1 MFSKFLMVVAI
12 ICISAASQAQYKLSG
27 IVRDPAGEILP
38 GATLRLEGTTQAQ
51 AADARGRFAFRNLPA
66 GNYVLL
72 ISYVGFES
80 KTEQVNLTADVD
92 VDIRLSD
99 RAFVT
104 DEVIV
109 RATRADAKTPTA
121 FSSLDKKEIRKQN
134 FGQDLPILLNWQPSV
149 VTTSDAGAGVGYTS
163 MWIRGSDQTRI
174 NVTINGVP
182 LNDSESQGVFWVDI
196 PDIASSTENIQIQ
209 RGVGTSTNGAGAFGA
224 SVNLQTN
231 TVREEAY
238 ADIINAVG
246 SFNTRRHTAAF
257 GTGLIGSGWT
267 IDGRFSRIESDGF
280 IDRASSDLR
289 AYYMAAGY
297 YGKKT
302 MLKAILFGGHEVTYQ
317 AWYGVPE
324 SRLNNDTEAMQRTA
338 EAEGWSQ
345 RQLDNLLNSNSR
357 TFNVYT
363 YPNQVDDYAQ
373 DHYQLHFSHR
383 LTDNLTANTSL
394 HYTYGRGFYEQF
406 RERDRLSRYGLDNV
420 VIGTETISRMD
431 LVRRRWLDNDF
442 YGFTYAFNY
451 EKEKLSSTLGG
462 AWNRYEGDHFGEII
476 WAQYA
481 LNFDKDH
488 RYYYN
493 LGDKRDFN
501 VYWKNAYQLSDK
513 LSAFVDVQFR
523 SIAYTVEGI
532 DNDRVNID
540 VDVNYDF
547 FNPKLG
553 LNYVM
558 DEQHS
563 IFASYSI
570 ANREPVRRDFI
581 DAPGGRTPLH
591 ETLRDLEIGFRR
603 NTKNYNFNM
612 NYYFMDYVN
621 QLVLTGAL
629 NDVGAAI
636 RTNAERSYRTGVELD
651 FQYQLNQCWTWAA
664 NLSLSRNKI
673 REFTEVLYD
682 YGVNFDEFNVIE
694 NQYQNTDISFSPSVI
709 SGSILSYKPV
719 KNLELSLLSKYVG
732 QQFLDNTSNVQRSLN
747 AYFVNDLRMIYSIQP
762 KFIKNIDF
770 SLLVNNLMNAAYES
784 NGYTYGYFG
793 GGITYRENFYYPQAG
808 TNFMFSVGLSF

>member
-1 MFSKFLMVVAI
+1 MVLSV
-12 ICISAASQAQYKLSG
+12 ISIAATSHAQFKLSG
-27 IVRDPAGEILP
+27 VVRDAGGEILP
-38 GATLRLEGTTQAQ
+38 AATLRLEGTAKAQ
-51 AADARGRFAFRNLPA
+51 AADARGRFVFSNLPA
-66 GNYVLL
+66 GDYVLL
-72 ISYVGFES
+72 ISYVGFER
-80 KTEQVNLTADVD
+80 KAEQVNLTADVEL
-92 VDIRLSD
+92 DIRLTD

-109 RATRADAKTPTA
+109 RATRADDNTPTA
-121 FSSLDKKEIRKQN
+121 FSSIDKKELRKQN
-134 FGQDLPILLNWQPSV
+134 FGQDLPIQLNWQPSV
-149 VTTSDAGAGVGYTS
+149 VTTSDAGAGVGYTG
-163 MWIRGSDQTRI
+163 MRIRGSDQTRI

-182 LNDSESQGVFWVDI
+182 LNDSESQGVFWVNI
-196 PDIASSTENIQIQ
+196 PDVASSTENIQIQ
-209 RGVGTSTNGAGAFGA
+209 RGVGTSTNGAAAFGA

-231 TVREEAY
+231 TIRDEAY
-238 ADIINAVG
+238 ADIVNAVG

-289 AYYMAAGY
+289 GYYLAAGY

-302 MLKAILFGGHEVTYQ
+302 MLKAIMFGGHEVTYQ

-345 RQLDNLLNSNSR
+345 NQIDNLLNSNNR
-357 TFNVYT
+357 TFNLYT

-373 DHYQLHFSHR
+373 DHYQLHLSHR
-383 LTDNLTANTSL
+383 FTENLTANTSL

-406 RERDRLSRYGLDNV
+406 RERDRLSRYGLDNIT
-420 VIGTETISRMD
+420 IGNQTISRMD

-442 YGFTYAFNY
+442 YGFTYSLQY
-451 EKEKLSSTLGG
+451 EKDKWSSNLGG

-481 LNFDKDH
+481 VNIDKDH

-501 VYWKNAYQLSDK
+501 IYWKNNYQLTDK
-513 LSAFVDVQFR
+513 LNAFVDLQYR
-523 SIAYTVEGI
+523 SIAYTVDGI
-532 DNDRVNID
+532 DNVRLNID
-540 VDVNYDF
+540 VDVNYNF
-547 FNPKLG
+547 FNPKFG
-553 LNYVM
+553 LNYILN
-558 DEQHS
+558 DND
-563 IFASYSI
+563 IFYASYSI

-581 DAPGGRTPLH
+581 DAPAGRTPLH
-591 ETLRDLEIGFRR
+591 ETLRDLEIGFRKSAAR
-603 NTKNYNFNM
+603 YLFNM
-612 NYYFMDYVN
+612 NYYFMDYKN

-629 NDVGAAI
+629 NDTGASI
-636 RTNAERSYRTGVELD
+636 RTNAPESYRSGIEMD
-651 FQYQLNQCWTWAA
+651 FQYQLNERWTWAA

-673 REFTEVLYD
+673 KEFTEVLYD
-682 YGVNFDEFNVIE
+682 YGLNFDEFIVIE
-694 NQYQNTDISFSPSVI
+694 NQYQDTDISFSPSVI

-732 QQFLDNTSNVQRSLN
+732 QQFLDNTSNLQRSLN
-747 AYFVNDLRMIYSIQP
+747 AYFINDARLIYSVEP
-762 KFIKNIDF
+762 KFLKGIDF
-770 SLLVNNLMNAAYES
+770 SLLVNNLFNVEYES

-793 GGITYRENFYYPQAG
+793 GGVAYRENFYYPQAG
-808 TNFMFSVGLSF
+808 TNFMASVALRF

>member
-1 MFSKFLMVVAI
+1 MVLAIVCVAGT
-12 ICISAASQAQYKLSG
+12 SHAQFKLSG
-27 IVRDPAGEILP
+27 IVKDANGEVLP
-38 GATLRLEGTTQAQ
+38 GATLREKNKQLAQ
-51 AADARGRFAFRNLPA
+51 AADARGRFAFRNLST
-66 GNYVLL
+66 GSYVLE
-72 ISYVGFES
+72 IRYVGFET
-80 KTEQVNLTADVD
+80 KEERINLTSDVELEI
-92 VDIRLSD
+92 VLSD
-99 RAFVT
+99 RVFVT

-109 RATRADAKTPTA
+109 RATRAGTKTPTA
-121 FSSLDKKEIRKQN
+121 FSSLDKEEIRKQN
-134 FGQDLPILLNWQPSV
+134 FGQDLPMLLNWQPSV
-149 VTTSDAGAGVGYTS
+149 VTTSDAGAGVGYTG

-196 PDIASSTENIQIQ
+196 PDIASSTENLQIQ

-231 TVREEAY
+231 TVKDEAY
-238 ADIINAVG
+238 ADVTNAVG

-267 IDGRFSRIESDGF
+267 IDGRFSRIQSDGF
-280 IDRASSDLR
+280 IDRASADLR
-289 AYYMAAGY
+289 AYYLAAGY

-302 MLKAILFGGHEVTYQ
+302 MLKAIMFGGHEVTYQ

-324 SRLNNDTEAMQRTA
+324 SRLNNDAEAMQRTA
-338 EAEGWSQ
+338 EAEGWSAA
-345 RQLDNLLNSNSR
+345 QLNNVLSSNSR
-357 TFNVYT
+357 TFNLYT

-406 RERDRLSRYGLDNV
+406 RERDRLSRYGLDDV
-420 VIGTETISRMD
+420 VIGTETISRND

-442 YGFTYAFNY
+442 YGLTYSLNY
-451 EKEKLSSTLGG
+451 ESGNWSSMLGG

-476 WAQYA
+476 WAQMA

-493 LGDKRDFN
+493 FGDKRDFN
-501 VYWKNAYQLSDK
+501 VYWKNTYLLSEK
-513 LSAFVDVQFR
+513 LNAFVDLQYR
-523 SIAYTVEGI
+523 NISYDVEGI
-532 DNDRVNID
+532 DNERVTID
-540 VDVNYDF
+540 VGVNYDF

-553 LNYVM
+553 LNFVF
-558 DEQHS
+558 DEKHS
-563 IFASYSI
+563 AYASYSI

-581 DAPGGRTPLH
+581 DAPAGRTPQF

-603 NTKNYNFNM
+603 NTRNYNFNL
-612 NYYFMDYVN
+612 NYYFMDYKN

-636 RTNAERSYRTGVELD
+636 RTNADKSYRTGVEID
-651 FQYQLNQCWTWAA
+651 FQYQLNERWAWAA
-664 NLSLSRNKI
+664 NLSLSQNKI

-682 YGVNFDEFNVIE
+682 YGVNFDEFIVIE
-694 NQYQNTDISFSPSVI
+694 NAFQQTDISFSPNVI
-709 SGSILSYKPV
+709 SGSVLTYKLH
-719 KNLELSLLSKYVG
+719 KNLEMGWLSKYVG
-732 QQFLDNTSNVQRSLN
+732 SQFLDNTSNVQRSLN
-747 AYFVNDLRMIYSIQP
+747 AYFVNDLRLIYSIQP
-762 KFIKNIDF
+762 KFVKAIDF
-770 SLLVNNLMNAAYES
+770 SLLVNNVFNVAYES
-784 NGYTYGYFG
+784 NGYTYGYSG
-793 GGITYRENFYYPQAG
+793 GGQSYRENFYYPQAG
-808 TNFMFSVGLSF
+808 INFMTSISLRF